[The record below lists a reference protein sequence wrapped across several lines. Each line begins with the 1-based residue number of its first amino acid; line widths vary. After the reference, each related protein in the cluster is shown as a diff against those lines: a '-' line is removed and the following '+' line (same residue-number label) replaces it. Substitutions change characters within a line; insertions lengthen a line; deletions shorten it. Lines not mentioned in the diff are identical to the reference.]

1 MYNHQ
6 CARLVDAPFLH
17 LIRWC
22 LYHLSHNLP
31 FYFNINRCSL
41 VISTYTAITTILSI
55 RPSLGARGE
64 EILEGERGWGREI
77 GGVSLRF
84 SLLLSL

>member
-41 VISTYTAITTILSI
+41 VISTIYSYHHYPEYQAFL
-55 RPSLGARGE
+55 RG
-64 EILEGERGWGREI
+64 
-77 GGVSLRF
+77 
-84 SLLLSL
+84 